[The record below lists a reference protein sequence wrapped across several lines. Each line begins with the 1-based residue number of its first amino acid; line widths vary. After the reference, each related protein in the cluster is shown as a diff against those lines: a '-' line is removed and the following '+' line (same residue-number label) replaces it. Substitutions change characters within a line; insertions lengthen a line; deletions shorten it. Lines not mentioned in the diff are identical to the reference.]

1 MDFLSKLM
9 KLNMLRRNQEESD
22 NDSFTPRAV
31 SECGNNNDMLL
42 LVGVSTIMV
51 SAYTCQIIITWSSF
65 PFLI

>member
-1 MDFLSKLM
+1 MDFLSKFM
-9 KLNMLRRNQEESD
+9 KLNTLRRNQEESD
-22 NDSFTPRAV
+22 SLTPKAV